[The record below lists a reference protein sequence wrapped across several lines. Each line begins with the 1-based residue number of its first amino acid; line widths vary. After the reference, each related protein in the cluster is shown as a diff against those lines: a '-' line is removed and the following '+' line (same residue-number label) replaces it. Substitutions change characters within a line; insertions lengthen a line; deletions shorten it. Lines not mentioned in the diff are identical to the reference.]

1 MSLINTQIK
10 PFKVQAFQNG
20 KFFEVTDETLKGKW
34 NVICFY
40 PADFTLV

>member
-10 PFKVQAFQNG
+10 PFKIQAFQNS

-34 NVICFY
+34 NVICF
-40 PADFTLV
+40 